1 MHIKTDNMICIKK
14 GENKMDYKKDDCSKT
29 ISFGR
34 ITGSSTDVET
44 VIFDYDRY
52 ELGNSKRCFSS
63 VKKLIINENVEW
75 IKVPNSMFPN
85 VRTIISKSTQFRSG
99 NVLIHESFWSR
110 PTLLNVFGVEP
121 DETIDLIGVQV
132 IDSLALRGC
141 KTIHFI
147 NTESV
152 RFIEANS
159 VRLSIFEDSEIERMI
174 LEKRY
179 HEGVIMAG
187 TILLAVN
194 PDADEIEV
202 PRNTTYIFPTVDF
215 TKNKRVIIHD
225 FRLVQTFKFEFQ
237 TLVIF
242 DDDKSGNFS
251 RDEMYDIIAKNIE
264 VLPGSKLYCTVDGIL
279 YSKDM
284 HTLIRCPLLKTG
296 HVDIPDGVSE
306 IGKYAFRLGRI
317 NSVSLPDSLVK
328 IERMAFFNSKISDIS
343 FGKGIKKIGESYS
356 FSICANL
363 TRLILPPQAEEI
375 GDSVFSDC
383 KNLSEVIFNSR
394 LVLISRRAFSGC
406 DSLEKVVIPESVQK
420 IEKSALNKVQ
430 HVVFHGNPASHV
442 AIAFIR
448 EKPATEY
455 MPDTA
460 SYTIRIDLPGNKTA
474 YMPRYVKFDDIY
486 TISDIISKPNLAI
499 ADILTLHAY
508 ASSTISKQEAAIL
521 TYSAYK
527 DKAMDESGLIEKQ
540 KLYTY
545 CKRSAKSYV
554 ESILDQNKDKN
565 IVQVLNAGL
574 LSNKA
579 LKDLM
584 DEVDENSI
592 LRPYM
597 LEAMQ
602 KTKHVQQKR
611 FNV

>member
-1 MHIKTDNMICIKK
+1 MIYIKK

-34 ITGSSTDVET
+34 ITGSRTDAET

-52 ELGNSKRCFSS
+52 ELGNSKRCFPS

-99 NVLIHESFWSR
+99 NVLIHESFWNR

-121 DETIDLIGVQV
+121 DETIDLVGVQV

-251 RDEMYDIIAKNIE
+251 IDETYDIIAKNIE

-306 IGKYAFRLGRI
+306 IGEYAFRRGRI
-317 NSVSLPDSLVK
+317 SSVSFPDSLVK
-328 IERMAFFNSKISDIS
+328 IGRMAFFNSEISDIS
-343 FGKGIKKIGESYS
+343 FGTGIKKIGEGYS
-356 FSICANL
+356 FSICTNL
-363 TRLILPPQAEEI
+363 TKLILPPQAEEI

-383 KNLSEVIFNSR
+383 QNLSEVVFNSR
-394 LVLISRRAFSGC
+394 LVSISRKAFSGC
-406 DSLEKVVIPESVQK
+406 DRLEKVVIPESVQK
-420 IEKSALNKVQ
+420 IGKSALSKVQ
-430 HVVFHGNPASHV
+430 HIVFHGNPASHV

-455 MPDTA
+455 MPNIA
-460 SYTIRIDLPGNKTA
+460 SYTIRIDLPGSKTA

-486 TISDIISKPNLAI
+486 TISDIISNPNLSI
-499 ADILTLHAY
+499 ADILTLYTY
-508 ASSTISKQEAAIL
+508 ASSTVSKQEAAIL

-579 LKDLM
+579 LKDLIE
-584 DEVDENSI
+584 DVDDNSI
-592 LRPYM
+592 LRTYI
-597 LEAMQ
+597 LEAIQ
-602 KTKHVQQKR
+602 KTKPLQSKK
-611 FNV
+611 FNI

>member
-1 MHIKTDNMICIKK
+1 MIYIKK
-14 GENKMDYKKDDCSKT
+14 GENKMDYKKDDCSNA

-34 ITGSSTDVET
+34 IICSSTDAET

-52 ELGNSKRCFSS
+52 EFGNSKRCFPS

-85 VRTIISKSTQFRSG
+85 VRTIVSKSTQFRSG
-99 NVLIHESFWSR
+99 NVLIHESFWSL

-121 DETIDLIGVQV
+121 DETIDLIGVQA

-152 RFIEANS
+152 RFIEADS
-159 VRLSIFEDSEIERMI
+159 ARLSIFEDSEIERMI

-179 HEGVIMAG
+179 HEGIIMAG

-215 TKNKRVIIHD
+215 KKNKRVIIHD

-237 TLVIF
+237 TFVIF

-251 RDEMYDIIAKNIE
+251 IDETHDIIAKNIE

-306 IGKYAFRLGRI
+306 IGEYAFRRGRI
-317 NSVSLPDSLVK
+317 SSVSFPDSLVK
-328 IERMAFFNSKISDIS
+328 IERMAFFNSEISDIS
-343 FGKGIKKIGESYS
+343 FGKGIKKIGEGYS
-356 FSICANL
+356 FSDCRSL
-363 TRLILPPQAEEI
+363 TKLILPSQVEEI
-375 GDSVFSDC
+375 GDYAFEGC
-383 KNLSEVIFNSR
+383 KNLSEVVFNSR
-394 LVLISRRAFSGC
+394 LASISRMAFSGC
-406 DSLEKVVIPESVQK
+406 DMLEKVVIPESVQK

-430 HVVFHGNPASHV
+430 HIVFQGNPASHV

-448 EKPATEY
+448 EKPAAEC

-460 SYTIRIDLPGNKTA
+460 SYTIRIDMPGSKTA

-486 TISDIISKPNLAI
+486 TISDIISNPNLSI
-499 ADILTLHAY
+499 ADILTLYTY
-508 ASSTISKQEAAIL
+508 ASSTVSKQEAAIL

-584 DEVDENSI
+584 EEVDENSI
-592 LRPYM
+592 LRTYI

-602 KTKHVQQKR
+602 KTKRLQSKK
-611 FNV
+611 FNI

>member
-1 MHIKTDNMICIKK
+1 MIYIKK

-34 ITGSSTDVET
+34 ITGSRTDAET

-52 ELGNSKRCFSS
+52 ELGNSKRCFPS

-121 DETIDLIGVQV
+121 DETIDLVGVQV

-306 IGKYAFRLGRI
+306 IGKYAFRRGRI
-317 NSVSLPDSLVK
+317 SLVSFPDSLVK
-328 IERMAFFNSKISDIS
+328 IGRMAFFNSEISDIS
-343 FGKGIKKIGESYS
+343 FGTGIKKIGEGYS
-356 FSICANL
+356 FSICTNL
-363 TRLILPPQAEEI
+363 TKLILPPQAEEI

-383 KNLSEVIFNSR
+383 QNLSEVVFNSR
-394 LVLISRRAFSGC
+394 LVSISRKAFSGC
-406 DSLEKVVIPESVQK
+406 DRLEKVVIPESVQK
-420 IEKSALNKVQ
+420 IGKSALSKVQ
-430 HVVFHGNPASHV
+430 HIVFHGNPASHV

-455 MPDTA
+455 MPNIA
-460 SYTIRIDLPGNKTA
+460 SYTIRIDLPGSKTA

-486 TISDIISKPNLAI
+486 TISDIISNPNLSI
-499 ADILTLHAY
+499 ADILTLYTY
-508 ASSTISKQEAAIL
+508 ASSTVSKQEAAIL

-579 LKDLM
+579 LKDLIE
-584 DEVDENSI
+584 DVDDNSI
-592 LRPYM
+592 LRTYI
-597 LEAMQ
+597 LEAIQ
-602 KTKHVQQKR
+602 KTKPLQSKK
-611 FNV
+611 FNI

>member
-1 MHIKTDNMICIKK
+1 MIYIKK

-34 ITGSSTDVET
+34 ITGSSTDAET

-52 ELGNSKRCFSS
+52 ELGNSKRCFPS

-85 VRTIISKSTQFRSG
+85 VRIIISKSTQFRSG

-121 DETIDLIGVQV
+121 DEAIDLIGVQA

-159 VRLSIFEDSEIERMI
+159 ARLSIFEDSEIERMI

-179 HEGVIMAG
+179 HEGIIMAG

-251 RDEMYDIIAKNIE
+251 IDETYDIIAKNIE

-306 IGKYAFRLGRI
+306 IGEYAFRRGRI
-317 NSVSLPDSLVK
+317 SSVSFPDSLVK
-328 IERMAFFNSKISDIS
+328 IGRMVFFNSEISDIS
-343 FGKGIKKIGESYS
+343 FGTGIKKIGEGYS
-356 FSICANL
+356 FSICTNL
-363 TRLILPPQAEEI
+363 TKLILPPQAEEI

-383 KNLSEVIFNSR
+383 QNLSEVVFNSR
-394 LVLISRRAFSGC
+394 LVSISRKAFSGC
-406 DSLEKVVIPESVQK
+406 DRLEKVVIPESVQK
-420 IEKSALNKVQ
+420 IGKSALSKVQ
-430 HVVFHGNPASHV
+430 HIVFHGNPASHV

-455 MPDTA
+455 MPNIA
-460 SYTIRIDLPGNKTA
+460 SYTIRIDLSGSKTA

-486 TISDIISKPNLAI
+486 TISDIVSNPNLSI
-499 ADILTLHAY
+499 ADILTLYTY
-508 ASSTISKQEAAIL
+508 ASSTVSKQEAAIL

-540 KLYTY
+540 KLYAY

-579 LKDLM
+579 LKDLIE
-584 DEVDENSI
+584 EVDENSI
-592 LRPYM
+592 LRTYI
-597 LEAMQ
+597 LEAIR
-602 KTKHVQQKR
+602 KTKRLQSKK
-611 FNV
+611 FNI

>member
-1 MHIKTDNMICIKK
+1 MIYIKK

-34 ITGSSTDVET
+34 ITGSSTDAET

-52 ELGNSKRCFSS
+52 ELGNSKRCFPS

-121 DETIDLIGVQV
+121 DETIDLVGVQV

-251 RDEMYDIIAKNIE
+251 IDETYDIIAKNIE

-306 IGKYAFRLGRI
+306 IGEYAFRRGRI
-317 NSVSLPDSLVK
+317 SSVSFPDSLVK
-328 IERMAFFNSKISDIS
+328 IGRMAFFNSEISDIS
-343 FGKGIKKIGESYS
+343 FGTGIKKIGEGYS
-356 FSICANL
+356 FSICTNL
-363 TRLILPPQAEEI
+363 TKLILPPQAEEI

-383 KNLSEVIFNSR
+383 QNLSEVVFNSR
-394 LVLISRRAFSGC
+394 LVSISRKAFSGC
-406 DSLEKVVIPESVQK
+406 DRLEKVVIPESVQK
-420 IEKSALNKVQ
+420 IGKSALSKVQ
-430 HVVFHGNPASHV
+430 HIVFHGNPASHV

-455 MPDTA
+455 MPNIA
-460 SYTIRIDLPGNKTA
+460 SYTIRIDLPGSKTA

-486 TISDIISKPNLAI
+486 TISDIISNPNLSI
-499 ADILTLHAY
+499 ADILTLYTY
-508 ASSTISKQEAAIL
+508 ASSTVSKQEAAIL

-579 LKDLM
+579 LKDLIE
-584 DEVDENSI
+584 DVDDNSI
-592 LRPYM
+592 LRTYI
-597 LEAMQ
+597 LEAIQ
-602 KTKHVQQKR
+602 KTKPLQSKK
-611 FNV
+611 FNI

>member
-52 ELGNSKRCFSS
+52 ELGNSKRCFPS

-121 DETIDLIGVQV
+121 DETIDLVGVQV

-328 IERMAFFNSKISDIS
+328 IGRMAFFNSEISDIS
-343 FGKGIKKIGESYS
+343 FGTGIKKIGEGYS
-356 FSICANL
+356 FSICTNL
-363 TRLILPPQAEEI
+363 TKLILPPQAEEI

-383 KNLSEVIFNSR
+383 QNLSEVVFNSR
-394 LVLISRRAFSGC
+394 LVSISRKAFSGC
-406 DSLEKVVIPESVQK
+406 DRLEKVVIPESVQK
-420 IEKSALNKVQ
+420 IGKSALSKVQ
-430 HVVFHGNPASHV
+430 HIVFHGNPASHV

-455 MPDTA
+455 MPNIA
-460 SYTIRIDLPGNKTA
+460 SYTIRIDLPGSKTA

-486 TISDIISKPNLAI
+486 TISDIISNPNLSI
-499 ADILTLHAY
+499 ADILTLYTY
-508 ASSTISKQEAAIL
+508 ASSTVSKQEAAIL

-579 LKDLM
+579 LKDLIE
-584 DEVDENSI
+584 EVDENSI
-592 LRPYM
+592 LRTYI
-597 LEAMQ
+597 LEAIR
-602 KTKHVQQKR
+602 KTKRLQSKK
-611 FNV
+611 FNI

>member
-1 MHIKTDNMICIKK
+1 MIYIKK

-52 ELGNSKRCFSS
+52 ELGNSKRCFPS

-121 DETIDLIGVQV
+121 DETIDLVGVQV

-306 IGKYAFRLGRI
+306 IGKYAFRRRRI
-317 NSVSLPDSLVK
+317 SLVSFPDSLVK
-328 IERMAFFNSKISDIS
+328 IGRMAFFNSEISDIS
-343 FGKGIKKIGESYS
+343 FGTGIKKIGEGYS
-356 FSICANL
+356 FSICTNL
-363 TRLILPPQAEEI
+363 TKLILPPQAEEI

-383 KNLSEVIFNSR
+383 QNLSEVVFNSR
-394 LVLISRRAFSGC
+394 LVSISRKAFSGC
-406 DSLEKVVIPESVQK
+406 DRLEKVVIPESVQK
-420 IEKSALNKVQ
+420 IGKSALSKVQ
-430 HVVFHGNPASHV
+430 HIVFHGNPASHV

-455 MPDTA
+455 MPNIA
-460 SYTIRIDLPGNKTA
+460 SYTIRIDLPGSKTA

-486 TISDIISKPNLAI
+486 TISDIISNPNLSI
-499 ADILTLHAY
+499 ADILTLYTY
-508 ASSTISKQEAAIL
+508 ASSTVSKQEAAIL

-579 LKDLM
+579 LKDLIE
-584 DEVDENSI
+584 DVDDNSI
-592 LRPYM
+592 LRTYI
-597 LEAMQ
+597 LEAIQ
-602 KTKHVQQKR
+602 KTKPLQSKK
-611 FNV
+611 FNI

>member
-1 MHIKTDNMICIKK
+1 MIYIKK
-14 GENKMDYKKDDCSKT
+14 GENKMDYKKDDCSNA

-34 ITGSSTDVET
+34 IICSSTDAET

-52 ELGNSKRCFSS
+52 EFGNSKICFPS

-85 VRTIISKSTQFRSG
+85 VRTIVSKSTQFRSG
-99 NVLIHESFWSR
+99 NVLIHESFWSL

-121 DETIDLIGVQV
+121 DEAIDLIGVQA

-159 VRLSIFEDSEIERMI
+159 ARLSIFEDSEIERMI

-179 HEGVIMAG
+179 HEGIIMAG

-251 RDEMYDIIAKNIE
+251 IDETYDIIAKNIE

-306 IGKYAFRLGRI
+306 IGEYAFRRGRI
-317 NSVSLPDSLVK
+317 SSVSFPDSLVK
-328 IERMAFFNSKISDIS
+328 IGRMAFFNSEISDIS
-343 FGKGIKKIGESYS
+343 FGTGIKKIGEGYS
-356 FSICANL
+356 FSICTNL
-363 TRLILPPQAEEI
+363 TKLILPPQAEEI

-383 KNLSEVIFNSR
+383 QNLSEVVFNSR
-394 LVLISRRAFSGC
+394 LVSISRKVFSGC
-406 DSLEKVVIPESVQK
+406 DRLEKVVIPESVQK
-420 IEKSALNKVQ
+420 IGKSALSKVQ
-430 HVVFHGNPASHV
+430 HIVFHGNPASHV

-455 MPDTA
+455 MPNIA
-460 SYTIRIDLPGNKTA
+460 SYTIRIDLPGSKTA

-486 TISDIISKPNLAI
+486 TISDIISNPNLSI
-499 ADILTLHAY
+499 ADILTLYTY
-508 ASSTISKQEAAIL
+508 ASSTVSKQEAAIL

-579 LKDLM
+579 LKDLIE
-584 DEVDENSI
+584 DVDDNSI
-592 LRPYM
+592 LRTYI
-597 LEAMQ
+597 LEAIQ
-602 KTKHVQQKR
+602 KTKPLQSKK
-611 FNV
+611 FNI

>member
-1 MHIKTDNMICIKK
+1 MIYIKK
-14 GENKMDYKKDDCSKT
+14 GENKMDYKKDDCSNA

-34 ITGSSTDVET
+34 IICSSTDAET

-52 ELGNSKRCFSS
+52 EFGNSKRCFPS

-85 VRTIISKSTQFRSG
+85 VRTIVSKSTQFRSG
-99 NVLIHESFWSR
+99 NVLIHESFWSL
-110 PTLLNVFGVEP
+110 PTLLNVFGVES
-121 DETIDLIGVQV
+121 DEAIDLIGVQA

-152 RFIEANS
+152 RFIEADS
-159 VRLSIFEDSEIERMI
+159 ARLSIFEDSEIERMI

-179 HEGVIMAG
+179 HEGIIMAG

-194 PDADEIEV
+194 PDVDEIEV

-251 RDEMYDIIAKNIE
+251 IDETHDIIAKNIE

-306 IGKYAFRLGRI
+306 IGEYAFRRGRI
-317 NSVSLPDSLVK
+317 SSVSFPDSLVK
-328 IERMAFFNSKISDIS
+328 IGRMAFFNSEISDIS
-343 FGKGIKKIGESYS
+343 FGKGIKKIGEGCS
-356 FSICANL
+356 FSICTNL
-363 TRLILPPQAEEI
+363 TKLILPPQAEEI

-383 KNLSEVIFNSR
+383 KNLSEVVFNSR
-394 LVLISRRAFSGC
+394 LVSISRRAFSGC
-406 DSLEKVVIPESVQK
+406 DRLEKVVIPESVQK
-420 IEKSALNKVQ
+420 IEKSALSKVQ
-430 HVVFHGNPASHV
+430 HIAFQGNPASHV

-455 MPDTA
+455 MPNIA
-460 SYTIRIDLPGNKTA
+460 SHTIRIDLPGSKTA

-486 TISDIISKPNLAI
+486 TISDIISNPNLSI
-499 ADILTLHAY
+499 ADILTLYTY
-508 ASSTISKQEAAIL
+508 ASSTVSKQETAIL

-554 ESILDQNKDKN
+554 ESIIDQNKDKN

-584 DEVDENSI
+584 EEVDENSI
-592 LRPYM
+592 LRTYI

-602 KTKHVQQKR
+602 KTKRLQSKK

>member
-1 MHIKTDNMICIKK
+1 MIYIKK

-34 ITGSSTDVET
+34 ITGSRTDAET

-52 ELGNSKRCFSS
+52 ELGNSKRFFPS

-121 DETIDLIGVQV
+121 DETIDLVGVQV

-251 RDEMYDIIAKNIE
+251 RDETYDIIAKNIE

-306 IGKYAFRLGRI
+306 IGEYAFRRGRI
-317 NSVSLPDSLVK
+317 SSVSFPDSLVK
-328 IERMAFFNSKISDIS
+328 IGRMAFFNSEISDIS
-343 FGKGIKKIGESYS
+343 FGTGIKKIGEGYS
-356 FSICANL
+356 FSICTNL
-363 TRLILPPQAEEI
+363 TKLILPPQAEEI

-383 KNLSEVIFNSR
+383 QNLSEVVFNSR
-394 LVLISRRAFSGC
+394 LVSISRKAFSGC
-406 DSLEKVVIPESVQK
+406 DRLEKVVIPESVQK
-420 IEKSALNKVQ
+420 IGKSALSKVQ
-430 HVVFHGNPASHV
+430 HIVFHGNPASHV

-455 MPDTA
+455 MPNIA
-460 SYTIRIDLPGNKTA
+460 SYTIRIDLPGSKTA

-486 TISDIISKPNLAI
+486 TISDIISNPNLSI
-499 ADILTLHAY
+499 ADILTLYTY
-508 ASSTISKQEAAIL
+508 ASSTVSKQEAAIL

-579 LKDLM
+579 LKDLIE
-584 DEVDENSI
+584 DVDDNSI
-592 LRPYM
+592 LRTYI
-597 LEAMQ
+597 LEAIQ
-602 KTKHVQQKR
+602 KTKPLQSKK
-611 FNV
+611 FNI

>member
-1 MHIKTDNMICIKK
+1 MIYIKK

-34 ITGSSTDVET
+34 ITGSSTDAET

-52 ELGNSKRCFSS
+52 ELGNSKRCFPS

-121 DETIDLIGVQV
+121 DETIDLVGVQV

-251 RDEMYDIIAKNIE
+251 RDETYDIIAKNIE

-306 IGKYAFRLGRI
+306 IGEYAFRRGRI
-317 NSVSLPDSLVK
+317 SSVSFPDSLVK
-328 IERMAFFNSKISDIS
+328 IGRMAFFNSEISDIS
-343 FGKGIKKIGESYS
+343 FGTGIKKIGEGYS
-356 FSICANL
+356 FSICTNL
-363 TRLILPPQAEEI
+363 TKLILPPQAEEI

-383 KNLSEVIFNSR
+383 QNLSEVVFNSR
-394 LVLISRRAFSGC
+394 LVSISRKAFSGC
-406 DSLEKVVIPESVQK
+406 DRLEKVVIPESVQK
-420 IEKSALNKVQ
+420 IGKSALSKVQ
-430 HVVFHGNPASHV
+430 HIVFHGNPASHV

-455 MPDTA
+455 MPNIA
-460 SYTIRIDLPGNKTA
+460 SYTIRIDLPGSKTA

-486 TISDIISKPNLAI
+486 TISDIISNPNLSI
-499 ADILTLHAY
+499 ADILTLYTY
-508 ASSTISKQEAAIL
+508 ASSTVSKQEAAIL

-579 LKDLM
+579 LKDLIE
-584 DEVDENSI
+584 DVDDNSI
-592 LRPYM
+592 LRTYI
-597 LEAMQ
+597 LEAIQ
-602 KTKHVQQKR
+602 KTKPLQSKK
-611 FNV
+611 FNI

>member
-1 MHIKTDNMICIKK
+1 MIYIKK

-34 ITGSSTDVET
+34 ITGSSTDAET

-52 ELGNSKRCFSS
+52 ELGNSKRCFPS

-121 DETIDLIGVQV
+121 DETIDLVGVQV

-251 RDEMYDIIAKNIE
+251 RDETYDIIAKNIE

-383 KNLSEVIFNSR
+383 QNLSEVVFNSR
-394 LVLISRRAFSGC
+394 LVSISRKAFSGC
-406 DSLEKVVIPESVQK
+406 DRLEKVVIPESVQK
-420 IEKSALNKVQ
+420 IGKSALSKVQ
-430 HVVFHGNPASHV
+430 HIVFHGSPASHV

-455 MPDTA
+455 MPNIA
-460 SYTIRIDLPGNKTA
+460 SYTIRIDLPGSKTA

-486 TISDIISKPNLAI
+486 TISDIISNPNLSI
-499 ADILTLHAY
+499 ADILTLYTY
-508 ASSTISKQEAAIL
+508 ASSTVSKQEAAIL

-579 LKDLM
+579 LKDLIE
-584 DEVDENSI
+584 DVDDNSI
-592 LRPYM
+592 LRTYI
-597 LEAMQ
+597 LEAIQ
-602 KTKHVQQKR
+602 KTKPLQSKK
-611 FNV
+611 FNI

>member
-1 MHIKTDNMICIKK
+1 MIYIKK

-34 ITGSSTDVET
+34 ITGSSTDAET

-52 ELGNSKRCFSS
+52 ELGNSKRCFPS

-121 DETIDLIGVQV
+121 DETIDLVGVQV

-179 HEGVIMAG
+179 HEGIIMAG

-251 RDEMYDIIAKNIE
+251 IDETYDIIAKNIE

-306 IGKYAFRLGRI
+306 IGEYAFRRGRI
-317 NSVSLPDSLVK
+317 SSVSFPDSLVK
-328 IERMAFFNSKISDIS
+328 IGRMAFFNSEISDIS
-343 FGKGIKKIGESYS
+343 FGTGIKKIGEGYS
-356 FSICANL
+356 FSICTNL
-363 TRLILPPQAEEI
+363 TKLILPPQAEEV

-383 KNLSEVIFNSR
+383 QNLSEVVFNSR
-394 LVLISRRAFSGC
+394 LVSISRKAFSGC
-406 DSLEKVVIPESVQK
+406 DRLEKVVIPESVQK
-420 IEKSALNKVQ
+420 IGKSALSKVQ
-430 HVVFHGNPASHV
+430 HIVFHGNPASHV

-455 MPDTA
+455 MPNIA
-460 SYTIRIDLPGNKTA
+460 SYTIRIDLPGSKTA

-486 TISDIISKPNLAI
+486 TISDIVSNPNLSI
-499 ADILTLHAY
+499 ADILTLYTY
-508 ASSTISKQEAAIL
+508 ASSTVSKQEAAIL

-540 KLYTY
+540 KLYAY

-579 LKDLM
+579 LKDLIE
-584 DEVDENSI
+584 EVDENSI
-592 LRPYM
+592 LRTYI
-597 LEAMQ
+597 LEAIR
-602 KTKHVQQKR
+602 KTKRLQSKK
-611 FNV
+611 FNI

>member
-52 ELGNSKRCFSS
+52 ELGNSKRCFPS

-121 DETIDLIGVQV
+121 DEAIDLIGVQA

-159 VRLSIFEDSEIERMI
+159 ARLSIFEDSEIERMI

-179 HEGVIMAG
+179 HEGIIMAG

-251 RDEMYDIIAKNIE
+251 IDETYDIIAKNIE
-264 VLPGSKLYCTVDGIL
+264 VLSGSKLYCTVDGIL

-306 IGKYAFRLGRI
+306 IGEYAFRRGRI
-317 NSVSLPDSLVK
+317 SSVSFPDSLVK
-328 IERMAFFNSKISDIS
+328 IGRMAFFNSEISDIS
-343 FGKGIKKIGESYS
+343 FGTGIKKIGEGYS
-356 FSICANL
+356 FSICTNL
-363 TRLILPPQAEEI
+363 TKLILPPQAEEI

-383 KNLSEVIFNSR
+383 QNLSEVVFNSR
-394 LVLISRRAFSGC
+394 LVSISRKAFSGC
-406 DSLEKVVIPESVQK
+406 DRLEKVVIPESVQK
-420 IEKSALNKVQ
+420 IGKSALSKVQ
-430 HVVFHGNPASHV
+430 HIVFHGNPASHV

-455 MPDTA
+455 MPNIA
-460 SYTIRIDLPGNKTA
+460 SYTIRIDLPGSKTA

-486 TISDIISKPNLAI
+486 TISDIISNPNLSI
-499 ADILTLHAY
+499 ADILTLYTY
-508 ASSTISKQEAAIL
+508 ASSTVSKQEAAIL

-579 LKDLM
+579 LKDLIE
-584 DEVDENSI
+584 DVDDNSI
-592 LRPYM
+592 LRTYI
-597 LEAMQ
+597 LEAIQ
-602 KTKHVQQKR
+602 KTKPLQSKK
-611 FNV
+611 FNI

>member
-1 MHIKTDNMICIKK
+1 MIYIKK
-14 GENKMDYKKDDCSKT
+14 GENKMDYKKDDCSNA

-34 ITGSSTDVET
+34 IICSSTDAET

-52 ELGNSKRCFSS
+52 EFGNSKICFPS

-85 VRTIISKSTQFRSG
+85 VRTIVSKSTQFRSG
-99 NVLIHESFWSR
+99 NVLIHESFWSL

-121 DETIDLIGVQV
+121 DEAIDLIGVQA

-159 VRLSIFEDSEIERMI
+159 ARLSIFEDSEIERMI

-179 HEGVIMAG
+179 HEGIIMAG

-251 RDEMYDIIAKNIE
+251 IDETYDIIAKNIE
-264 VLPGSKLYCTVDGIL
+264 VLSGSKLYCTVDGIL

-306 IGKYAFRLGRI
+306 IGEYAFRRGRI
-317 NSVSLPDSLVK
+317 SSVSFPDSLVK
-328 IERMAFFNSKISDIS
+328 IGRMAFLIQKSQISVS
-343 FGKGIKKIGESYS
+343 EQGLRKLGKV
-356 FSICANL
+356 
-363 TRLILPPQAEEI
+363 ILFQ
-375 GDSVFSDC
+375 SV
-383 KNLSEVIFNSR
+383 R
-394 LVLISRRAFSGC
+394 
-406 DSLEKVVIPESVQK
+406 
-420 IEKSALNKVQ
+420 
-430 HVVFHGNPASHV
+430 
-442 AIAFIR
+442 
-448 EKPATEY
+448 
-455 MPDTA
+455 
-460 SYTIRIDLPGNKTA
+460 
-474 YMPRYVKFDDIY
+474 
-486 TISDIISKPNLAI
+486 
-499 ADILTLHAY
+499 
-508 ASSTISKQEAAIL
+508 
-521 TYSAYK
+521 
-527 DKAMDESGLIEKQ
+527 
-540 KLYTY
+540 
-545 CKRSAKSYV
+545 
-554 ESILDQNKDKN
+554 
-565 IVQVLNAGL
+565 
-574 LSNKA
+574 
-579 LKDLM
+579 
-584 DEVDENSI
+584 I
-592 LRPYM
+592 LRNLYFHLRQKK
-597 LEAMQ
+597 LEILYFQ
-602 KTKHVQQKR
+602 TVRTFLRLFLTPGLFQFQERHFQGVTGWKR
-611 FNV
+611 L

>member
-1 MHIKTDNMICIKK
+1 MIYIKK
-14 GENKMDYKKDDCSKT
+14 GENKMDYKKDDCSNA

-34 ITGSSTDVET
+34 IICSSTDAET

-52 ELGNSKRCFSS
+52 EFGNSKRYFPS

-85 VRTIISKSTQFRSG
+85 VRTIVSKSTQFRSG
-99 NVLIHESFWSR
+99 NVLIHESFWSL

-121 DETIDLIGVQV
+121 DETIDLIGVQA

-152 RFIEANS
+152 RFIEADS
-159 VRLSIFEDSEIERMI
+159 ARLSIFEDSEIERMI

-179 HEGVIMAG
+179 HEGIIMAG

-194 PDADEIEV
+194 PDVDEIEV

-251 RDEMYDIIAKNIE
+251 IDETHDIIAKNIE

-306 IGKYAFRLGRI
+306 IGEYAFRRGRI
-317 NSVSLPDSLVK
+317 SSVSFPDSLVK
-328 IERMAFFNSKISDIS
+328 IGRMAFFNSEISDIS
-343 FGKGIKKIGESYS
+343 FGKGIKKIGEGCS
-356 FSICANL
+356 FSICTNL
-363 TRLILPPQAEEI
+363 TKLILPLQAEEI

-383 KNLSEVIFNSR
+383 KNLSEVVFNSR
-394 LVLISRRAFSGC
+394 LVSISRRAFSGC
-406 DSLEKVVIPESVQK
+406 DRLEKVVIPESVQK
-420 IEKSALNKVQ
+420 IEKSALSKVQ
-430 HVVFHGNPASHV
+430 HIAFQGNPASHV

-455 MPDTA
+455 MPNIA
-460 SYTIRIDLPGNKTA
+460 SHTIRIDLPGSKTA

-486 TISDIISKPNLAI
+486 TISDIISNPNLSI
-499 ADILTLHAY
+499 ADILTLYTY
-508 ASSTISKQEAAIL
+508 ASSTVSKQEAAIL

-584 DEVDENSI
+584 EEVDENSI
-592 LRPYM
+592 LRTYI
-597 LEAMQ
+597 LEAIQ
-602 KTKHVQQKR
+602 KTKHLQSKK
-611 FNV
+611 FNI

>member
-1 MHIKTDNMICIKK
+1 
-14 GENKMDYKKDDCSKT
+14 MDYKKDDYSKA
-29 ISFGR
+29 ISFDR
-34 ITGSSTDVET
+34 IIGSSTDAET
-44 VIFDYDRY
+44 VILDSDRY
-52 ELGNSKRCFSS
+52 EIGNSKRCFPS
-63 VKKLIINENVEW
+63 VKKLVINENVKW

-121 DETIDLIGVQV
+121 DETIDLIGVQA

-159 VRLSIFEDSEIERMI
+159 VRLSIFEDSEVERMI
-174 LEKRY
+174 LEKKY

-251 RDEMYDIIAKNIE
+251 RDETYEIIAKNIE

-343 FGKGIKKIGESYS
+343 FGKGIKKIGEGYS
-356 FSICANL
+356 FSLCTNL
-363 TRLILPPQAEEI
+363 TRLIFPPQAEEI
-375 GDSVFSDC
+375 GDSAFSDC
-383 KNLSEVIFNSR
+383 TNLSEVVFNSR

-406 DSLEKVVIPESVQK
+406 DRLEKVVIPESVQK

-430 HVVFHGNPASHV
+430 HIVFQGNPASHV

-460 SYTIRIDLPGNKTA
+460 SYTIRIDLPDSKTA

-486 TISDIISKPNLAI
+486 TISHIIKNPIAI
-499 ADILTLHAY
+499 ADILTLYTY
-508 ASSTISKQEAAIL
+508 ASSAACRQEAAIL

-527 DKAMDESGLIEKQ
+527 DKTMDESGLIEKQ

-584 DEVDENSI
+584 DVVDENSI
-592 LRPYM
+592 LRPYI
-597 LEAMQ
+597 LETMQ
-602 KTKHVQQKR
+602 KTKRSQSKK